1 VDEVMDPLGS
11 RAQCEK
17 AREIVAQGTGAARQL
32 EVYRKTGDLKSVMDF
47 VVQETEVG
55 LDVPAVR
62 T

>member
-1 VDEVMDPLGS
+1 VF
-11 RAQCEK
+11 
-17 AREIVAQGTGAARQL
+17 
-32 EVYRKTGDLKSVMDF
+32 RKTGDLKAVMDF